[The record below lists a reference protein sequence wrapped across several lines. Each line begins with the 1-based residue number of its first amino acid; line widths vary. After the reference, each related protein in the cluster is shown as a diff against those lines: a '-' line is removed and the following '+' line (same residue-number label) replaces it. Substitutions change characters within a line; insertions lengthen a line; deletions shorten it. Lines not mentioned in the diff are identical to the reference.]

1 LAIRPGHI
9 LQAIPNLMNNTA
21 LDLRFGKDS
30 QDSVLEASQPI
41 HAGDEDVLYTAR
53 LQVGY
58 DTQPEVG
65 AFAAF
70 PDPMPQNISLAFQV
84 HAQDRIHGSIH
95 DLAVQP
101 QLDVDR
107 IQVNHGIDACQ
118 RPVLPGFHQIPDFV
132 RDGTQGGGRNLHA
145 IQLL

>member
-1 LAIRPGHI
+1 NA
-9 LQAIPNLMNNTA
+9 T
-21 LDLRFGKDS
+21 LDLRFWKDS

-41 HAGDEDVLYTAR
+41 HASDEDVLHTAR
-53 LQVGY
+53 LQVGHHIK
-58 DTQPEVG
+58 PKIG

-70 PDPMPQNISLAFQV
+70 PDPVPQNVSLAFQV

-95 DLAVQP
+95 DLAIQP

-107 IQVNHGIDACQ
+107 IQVKHGIDACQ

-132 RDGTQGGGRNLHA
+132 CDGTQSGGRNL
-145 IQLL
+145 